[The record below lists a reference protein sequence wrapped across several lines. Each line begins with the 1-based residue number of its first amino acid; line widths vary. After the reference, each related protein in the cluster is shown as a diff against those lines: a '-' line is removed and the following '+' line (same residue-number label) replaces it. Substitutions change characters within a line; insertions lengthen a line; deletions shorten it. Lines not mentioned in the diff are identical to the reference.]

1 MDKTVRIPPTTEQIM
16 LHWQNKAQNGFSLLE
31 VLIAVV
37 ILSFGLLGVV
47 GLQAAS
53 LKANR
58 EAQFQ
63 STGVRLA
70 RELGELIRGNKAV
83 GIQALNADNPYLASM
98 TSTSTL
104 PTATTNCIALS
115 GDCYSGADPAANQKL
130 IAEWQ
135 MRDWLFRLRS
145 SLPGARAVVCFDN
158 APYDANGIPRWA
170 CDTTAGSGGV
180 MVIKIGWTKSAIKSD
195 ATGADSLDKASIP
208 SVVFPVTA
216 GSTT

>member
-1 MDKTVRIPPTTEQIM
+1 MDQTVLAQHSAEQLKFLRNSKTQM
-16 LHWQNKAQNGFSLLE
+16 GFSLLE
-31 VLIAVV
+31 VLVSVV

-70 RELGELIRGNKAV
+70 RELGELIRGNKAI
-83 GIQALNADNPYLASM
+83 GIKPLSADNPYLASM
-98 TSTSTL
+98 TSTSAL

-115 GDCYSGADPAANQKL
+115 GDCYSGTDPAANQKL
-130 IAEWQ
+130 LAEWQ

-145 SLPGARAVVCFDN
+145 TLPGARAVVCFDN
-158 APYDANGIPRWA
+158 APYDSDGLPRWA
-170 CDTTAGSGGV
+170 CDTSGGSGGV
-180 MVIKIGWTKSAIKSD
+180 LVIKIGWTKSAIKSD
-195 ATGADSLDKASIP
+195 STGANSFDKASTP